1 MNCVKTKIGLKSPIR
16 TQKEIR
22 TPTLFRALP
31 PQGSVSTSSTT
42 WAGKTCD
49 SAGVRTQ
56 DPLIK
61 SQMLYQLSYR
71 INYSNNDPC
80 FGSTKVVRFYRM
92 SNEMKIYFSFFL
104 LLFSFA
110 LPAKV
115 FAEVLPPGLTLNKAD
130 QLYDSDKYTEAIDLY
145 SELYKEGYYSQR
157 MLYRLSFMHEKLQ
170 NYPEAIYYLRK
181 IGQEYGDERIEKKVR
196 KIIRT
201 QGGKRLFTSDGLDD
215 YYSFFRS
222 WGLILY
228 ILFGL
233 SVAWLVT
240 NYLVKWKKK
249 HQSRAVAT
257 GISWSLFLITGTFL
271 VYHSFFLSTR
281 AVIVQPTSFYAQP
294 SYAAEK
300 YEGRLS
306 LGETVT
312 INGREAFWCE
322 VSAGGQSFWVPQM
335 VLREL

>member
-1 MNCVKTKIGLKSPIR
+1 
-16 TQKEIR
+16 
-22 TPTLFRALP
+22 
-31 PQGSVSTSSTT
+31 
-42 WAGKTCD
+42 
-49 SAGVRTQ
+49 
-56 DPLIK
+56 
-61 SQMLYQLSYR
+61 ML
-71 INYSNNDPC
+71 SNNDPEI
-80 FGSTKVVRFYRM
+80 GSTKVGCFHRM
-92 SNEMKIYFSFFL
+92 SNKMKIYFSLFL
-104 LLFSFA
+104 LLFSFT
-110 LPAKV
+110 LPTEV
-115 FAEVLPPGLTLNKAD
+115 HAEISSPDLTLSRAD
-130 QLYDSDKYTEAIDLY
+130 ELYDSDQYTEAIDLY
-145 SELYKEGYYSQR
+145 SELFQEGYYSQR

-181 IGQEYGDERIEKKVR
+181 IGQEYGDDQIEKKVR

-215 YYSFFRS
+215 YYGFFRN
-222 WGLILY
+222 WGLIIT

-233 SVAWLVT
+233 SAGWLVM
-240 NYLVKWKKK
+240 NYLVKWKSKQK
-249 HQSRAVAT
+249 GRSVAT
-257 GISWSLFLITGTFL
+257 GVSWSLFIIAGAFL
-271 VYHSFFLSTR
+271 VYHNFFISSR

-300 YEGRLS
+300 YESRFS